1 MTTHYLD
8 IAVIPDPEI
17 SVPQL
22 MGALYE
28 KLHLALAQ
36 GQINNIG
43 ASFPGYSTIPKTLG
57 HLLRLHSTETALQNL
72 QATDWLKGMRDHVRI
87 TSITEV
93 PHHALHR
100 VVRRKQFKTN
110 VDRLRRR
117 RIRKTGET
125 EQYVKEKIPKSVE
138 QIPTLP
144 YIQMRSRSTG
154 QSFYLYIA
162 MESTQSQPISGTFT
176 SYGLSTHAT
185 IPWF

>member
-8 IAVIPDPEI
+8 ITVIPDPEI
-17 SVPQL
+17 GAPQL

-28 KLHLALAQ
+28 KLHLALVRDR
-36 GQINNIG
+36 IDSIG
-43 ASFPGYSTIPKTLG
+43 ISFPHYSVIPKTLG

-72 QATDWLKGMRDHVRI
+72 QATDWLKGLRDHVHI

-93 PHHALHR
+93 PHHALYR
-100 VVRRKQFKTN
+100 VVRRKQFKTS
-110 VDRLRRR
+110 VERLRRR
-117 RIRKTGET
+117 HMRRTGET

-144 YIQMRSRSTG
+144 YVQMRSRSTG
-154 QSFYLYIA
+154 QSFRLCIA
-162 MESTQSQPISGTFT
+162 MGDTQSYPVSGTFT